1 MDEELAP
8 PGLLDDDAAPP
19 LLGLPVLLVELPPV
33 VEDDPVPLVELPV
46 LPMPPLG
53 ELLELDAPPGADDE
67 PAPLGAVVEDE
78 EDEPPGTTMVSFS
91 FVTVLVLLAG
101 GEPLGTTVVV
111 SLRSHAES
119 ARAPMRTSK

>member
-53 ELLELDAPPGADDE
+53 ELLELDEPPGA
-67 PAPLGAVVEDE
+67 GAVVEDE